1 MTSDILLAL
10 GTNSWAIALA
20 IILATFVLE
29 DAASVGAALLAAS
42 GAISPTLAI
51 GALVVGIFAGDLGLY
66 GLGRAA
72 RTHSW
77 ARARVGEER
86 IARGQRFLQQ
96 RLVPAL
102 LVARFI
108 PGSRLPT
115 YVASGFLAVPFPRF
129 AAVTAGASVLWIGLV
144 FAIAM
149 LFGAAAL
156 DFLGTWKWVIGAAL
170 LVALIYAPRL
180 MESDNV

>member
-29 DAASVGAALLAAS
+29 DAASVGAALLSAS
-42 GAISPTLAI
+42 GAISMPLAI

-66 GLGRAA
+66 ALGRAA
-72 RTHSW
+72 RTQDW
-77 ARARVGEER
+77 ARARIGEAR
-86 IARGQRFLQQ
+86 IVRGRRWLDQ
-96 RLVPAL
+96 RLVPTL
-102 LVARFI
+102 LAARFI

-115 YVASGFLAVPFPRF
+115 YAASGFLAVPFTRF
-129 AAVTAGASVLWIGLV
+129 VAVTAGASVLWIAII

-156 DFLGTWKWVIGAAL
+156 EFLGEWKWLIGAVL
-170 LVALIYAPRL
+170 LMAVIFAPRL
-180 MESDNV
+180 MESDDV